1 VEALRYLTDEERVRL
16 LSRAESR
23 TYEANDPILREGEAH
38 EEIYIL
44 ISGTARIEKAIDKG
58 LMLIDRVGPGE
69 VFGEMSLLD
78 GSPTNADVIADVP
91 AEVFVFHL
99 GNIADLLEEDPVLA
113 SHLYHSLAV
122 TMARRLRDRNAQ
134 RTTT

>member
-1 VEALRYLTDEERVRL
+1 
-16 LSRAESR
+16 
-23 TYEANDPILREGEAH
+23 
-38 EEIYIL
+38 
-44 ISGTARIEKAIDKG
+44 
-58 LMLIDRVGPGE
+58 
-69 VFGEMSLLD
+69 
-78 GSPTNADVIADVP
+78 VP